1 MSIKRFVLSFIK
13 SILYIQGQTCQTNI
27 EECFSMPCQN
37 GGVCI
42 DLINGY
48 HCNCSAEFTGANCE
62 FLRDPCFTNPCLN
75 NATCHLRMAKDYFC
89 ECPQGTFYCMLGS
102 KDLVLSFNSILQ
114 PFFIIFNFLQGKSLS
129 SWYYI
134 YSEVAI
140 KSQGTNCSVCGELI
154 LQTILEIS

>member
-1 MSIKRFVLSFIK
+1 MLYFIK

-48 HCNCSAEFTGANCE
+48 HCNCSTEFTGANCE

-75 NATCHLRMAKDYFC
+75 NATCHLRTTKDYFC
-89 ECPQGTFYCMLGS
+89 ECLQGTFLPHAWVKGSSLLSQYCSL
-102 KDLVLSFNSILQ
+102 ILYLL
-114 PFFIIFNFLQGKSLS
+114 PGKSTSLL
-129 SWYYI
+129 Y
-134 YSEVAI
+134 
-140 KSQGTNCSVCGELI
+140 
-154 LQTILEIS
+154 